1 MSVTATA
8 PKPRPRA
15 ARSPGAHRAAAGERP
30 APHVIADTIWMVL
43 ARRTYDEALR
53 DIGTVAAD
61 DPEMAKVYART
72 IFDEFAW
79 IEMAVVPRAGL
90 VTVIDA

>member
-1 MSVTATA
+1 VSKAGSADTTSRKRGASVG
-8 PKPRPRA
+8 RA
-15 ARSPGAHRAAAGERP
+15 ARSGHGPT
-30 APHVIADTIWMVL
+30 HVIADTIWMVL

-61 DPEMAKVYART
+61 DPELAKVYART

-79 IEMAVVPRAGL
+79 IEMVVVPRSDI
-90 VTVIDA
+90 VPVIDS